1 MFFSFSDL
9 TVLVAFGEVATEW
22 INAVCAGEAVGSVDW
37 YDRMGWDSGAWV
49 LDSELWIVDGWRM
62 VEATWR
68 DSDRRAG
75 ASETSSR
82 RKPASVP
89 SLYSS

>member
-1 MFFSFSDL
+1 MQSVRERPSDP
-9 TVLVAFGEVATEW
+9 W
-22 INAVCAGEAVGSVDW
+22 IGMIGWVGIW
-37 YDRMGWDSGAWV
+37 CLV

-75 ASETSSR
+75 ASETSCR